1 MRVRLNASPGT
12 RYQNIR
18 VFMDRLIAQT
28 RDTVVRRAAG
38 LVAIALLVVV
48 SPSVWSALP
57 ATVDDRE
64 LPSLAPMLERVT
76 PAVVNIATQGRVLM
90 RENPLLND
98 PFFRR
103 FFNLPGMP
111 RERRT
116 QSLGSGVIVDA
127 ENGYIIT
134 NNHVIDK
141 AEEIAVTLRDGRRFS
156 AELVGTDPATDVA
169 VIRIRA
175 NGLTAVKLADSD
187 ALRVGDFVVAI
198 GNPFG
203 LGQTVTSGIV
213 SALGR
218 TGLGIE
224 GYEDFIQTD
233 ASINVGNSGG
243 ALVNLRGELVG
254 INTAILAPSGGNV
267 GIGFAIPSN
276 MARDVMAHLVS
287 YGEVQRGLLGVKT
300 QDLTP
305 ELSEAFDIHGARGAV
320 VVEVHPGSSAAE
332 AGVAAGDVITSLN
345 GRSVNSAS
353 DVHNVLGL
361 LRVGEEVV
369 IGLLR
374 NGQPKQ
380 VRARLRERSEILV
393 DARTLSERLSGAV
406 LSDIPDGSPLK
417 GRVEGVFVG
426 DVETGSFA
434 WRYGLRRGDVI
445 VAVNRQRVRNLEE
458 MKAVVSTGGSSMILN
473 IQRGNGSVFILIQ

>member
-1 MRVRLNASPGT
+1 MNSST
-12 RYQNIR
+12 
-18 VFMDRLIAQT
+18 
-28 RDTVVRRAAG
+28 RRAFTAATIG
-38 LVAIALLVVV
+38 ENMIGRLVETRSMSARAAYAVVAMLLLALA
-48 SPSVWSALP
+48 SQPGSAALP
-57 ATVDDRE
+57 AAVGNQE
-64 LPSLAPMLERVT
+64 LPSLAPMLDQVT
-76 PAVVNIATQGRVLM
+76 PAVVNIATQGRVLV

-103 FFNLPGMP
+103 FFNLPNRP
-111 RERRT
+111 RERRA
-116 QSLGSGVIVDA
+116 QSLGSGVIIDA

-141 AEEIAVTLRDGRRFS
+141 AEEITVTLRDGRKLS
-156 AELVGTDPATDVA
+156 AVLVGTDPATDVA
-169 VIRIRA
+169 VIKVEA
-175 NGLTAVKLADSD
+175 DQLTAVKLADSD

-198 GNPFG
+198 GNQFG

-218 TGLGIE
+218 SGLGIE

-254 INTAILAPSGGNV
+254 INTAIIAPSGGNV

-305 ELSEAFDIHGARGAV
+305 ELAEAFAIEGAKGAV

-332 AGVAAGDVITSLN
+332 AGVAAGDIITSLN
-345 GRSVNSAS
+345 GRAVSGAS

-361 LRVGEEVV
+361 LRVGEQVA
-369 IGLLR
+369 IGILR
-374 NGQPKQ
+374 NGRAMQI
-380 VRARLRERSEILV
+380 RARLRERSEILV

-406 LSDIPDGSPLK
+406 LSDIPNGSPLK
-417 GRVEGVFVG
+417 GRLDGVFVG
-426 DVETGSFA
+426 DVEQGSFA
-434 WRYGLRRGDVI
+434 WRYGLRQGDVI
-445 VAVNRQRVRNLEE
+445 VAVNRQRVRNLDE
-458 MKAVVSTGGSSMILN
+458 MKAVVSSGGPSMVLN

>member
-1 MRVRLNASPGT
+1 MRN
-12 RYQNIR
+12 
-18 VFMDRLIAQT
+18 
-28 RDTVVRRAAG
+28 TVVRRAAG

-48 SPSVWSALP
+48 SPWAWSALP

-76 PAVVNIATQGRVLM
+76 PAVVNIATQGRVLV

-156 AELVGTDPATDVA
+156 AGLVGTDPATDVA

-300 QDLTP
+300 EDLTP

-320 VVEVHPGSSAAE
+320 VVEVHPGSPAAE

-380 VRARLRERSEILV
+380 IRARLRERSEILV
-393 DARTLSERLSGAV
+393 DARTLSERLAGAV

>member
-12 RYQNIR
+12 RHLNMR
-18 VFMDRLIAQT
+18 VFMDRRIAQM
-28 RDTVVRRAAG
+28 RNTVVHRAAG

-48 SPSVWSALP
+48 SPWAWSALP

-76 PAVVNIATQGRVLM
+76 PAVVNIATQGRVLV

-111 RERRT
+111 REQRT

-300 QDLTP
+300 EDLTP

-320 VVEVHPGSSAAE
+320 VVEVHPGSPAAE

-380 VRARLRERSEILV
+380 IRARLRERSEILV
-393 DARTLSERLSGAV
+393 DARTLSERLAGAV

-445 VAVNRQRVRNLEE
+445 IAVNRQRVRNLEE